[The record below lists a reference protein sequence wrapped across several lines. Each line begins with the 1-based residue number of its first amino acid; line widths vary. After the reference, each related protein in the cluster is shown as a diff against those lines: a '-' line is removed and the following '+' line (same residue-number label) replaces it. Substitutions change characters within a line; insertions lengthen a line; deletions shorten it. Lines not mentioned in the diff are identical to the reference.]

1 MKTRTLLLTTTCALI
16 LGGQLAPVT
25 SELLCEYSFET
36 AEFYKMEGYGGMKRS
51 YCYAKTGMR
60 PEV

>member
-1 MKTRTLLLTTTCALI
+1 MKTRTLQLTTTCALI

-36 AEFYKMEGYGGMKRS
+36 AGFYKLEGYGGMKRS
-51 YCYAKTGMR
+51 YCYAKTGRR